1 MIFFSNKYLEDQS
14 VIYHYYL
21 HCYLDF
27 KDLVKRISRMIKEL
41 LIHNELLDYNE
52 AIKIL
57 KKDNSEILKVFA
69 IGDLK
74 RYISTK

>member
-1 MIFFSNKYLEDQS
+1 MIFFSPVYRENKEI
-14 VIYHYYL
+14 VYHYYL
-21 HCYLDF
+21 HRYLDF
-27 KDLVKRISRMIKEL
+27 TDLVKRISRMVREL
-41 LIHNELLDYNE
+41 LTYNELLDYNE

-57 KKDNSEILKVFA
+57 KKDNSEPLKVFA